1 MAASDLLELAVGAV
15 VVLVFINDLFQTVVL
30 PRPSSNYLR
39 PSVLFTG
46 LAWRAWRGLARRSP
60 GTQNREMMLGSFGP
74 FMVIGML
81 GLTVAGLIVGYGLI
95 LHALR
100 SQITPQPD
108 GLASAVYFSAVSL
121 LTLGF
126 GDLVP
131 TGGAARILVGLEAA
145 TGLGTVALVISLLFS
160 LYAAFQRREVRV
172 ITLDALAGAPPS
184 GLTLLERCQELRIPE
199 TLIQTFD
206 EWKIWSA
213 EVLESHLAYPVLN
226 YFRSSHDN
234 ESWVSA
240 LGAVMDAATLVLT
253 TIDGGPVGHAK
264 LMYQVG
270 HHLVEDLSL
279 YFKLP
284 MDDEVG
290 VERAEFDQACER
302 LAAAGYLLRAPDSA
316 WESFSRVRSE
326 YALPLNSLATYF
338 DIPPSQWV
346 GDRTLIQHRLLRHA

>member
-1 MAASDLLELAVGAV
+1 MSATDLLELAVGVV
-15 VVLVFINDLFQTVVL
+15 VVLIFISDLFQWVVL

-39 PSVLFTG
+39 PSVL
-46 LAWRAWRGLARRSP
+46 LMAAAWRGWRGLARRSP
-60 GTQNREMMLGSFGP
+60 GPQNREAMLGGFAP
-74 FMVIGML
+74 FMVIATL

-95 LHALR
+95 LHSIR
-100 SQITPQPD
+100 GQVTPVPD
-108 GLASAVYFSAVSL
+108 GLASAIYFSAVSL

-131 TGGAARILVGLEAA
+131 TGGVARILVALEAA

-184 GLTLLERCQELRIPE
+184 GLTLLERCQELQIPE
-199 TLIQTFD
+199 TLSQTFD
-206 EWKIWSA
+206 EWKTWSA

-240 LGAVMDAATLVLT
+240 LGAVMDAATLVMT
-253 TIDGGPVGHAK
+253 TIEGGPVGHAK

-279 YFKLP
+279 YFRLP
-284 MDDEVG
+284 MDYEVG

-302 LAAAGYLLRAPDSA
+302 LAAAGYQLRPPDLA
-316 WESFSRVRSE
+316 WEKFARLRGE
-326 YALPLNSLATYF
+326 YALPLNSLASYF
-338 DIPPSQWV
+338 EIPPSQWV
-346 GDRTLIQHRLLRHA
+346 GDRTLIQHRLLRH